1 MRLILEFKSLNQG
14 EYSDITKYD
23 IQGFIYSL
31 LKQDSNFKDYHDVV
45 GFKFFNFSNI
55 FPISDFKEG
64 SVKKLII
71 SSPNTQF
78 IYSIRDILKESE
90 NLHMSKIDISP
101 ESIKVFNPK
110 KLGKFISSTPIVL
123 FEDNRSNQYYSFKN
137 NPDFDFFFNRL
148 KDNAI
153 KKYNAYTGD
162 DFYFNDNLFTSF
174 EFNREVSVRV
184 RKNKNYFVI
193 VGSLWKSLEA
203 DINKENKSFYKF
215 LLDTGLGEKNSLGFG
230 MLNDVR

>member
-123 FEDNRSNQYYSFKN
+123 F
-137 NPDFDFFFNRL
+137 
-148 KDNAI
+148 
-153 KKYNAYTGD
+153 
-162 DFYFNDNLFTSF
+162 
-174 EFNREVSVRV
+174 
-184 RKNKNYFVI
+184 
-193 VGSLWKSLEA
+193 
-203 DINKENKSFYKF
+203 
-215 LLDTGLGEKNSLGFG
+215 
-230 MLNDVR
+230 